1 MFKLRCLCLRFLY
14 LSFLCFFSPLSFS
27 GVTEWIDFKLVDGH
41 VKIPVVVSGIYG
53 YAILDT
59 GAQINSI
66 NSAFMQKNGLEFST
80 GTKIKVQG
88 VYDTE
93 TRKAYNNVL
102 VNLLGADFSLDNVV
116 ESFIGHHNNQLLL
129 GAGFFNNFVV
139 QLDYP
144 KKKIRLITHD
154 SIDMQ
159 KLANVKMQFD
169 KYSRQL
175 IVNVRLN
182 NEKSVW
188 LVLDTGNSGGL
199 MLKRSTAQHF
209 DWLSKFE
216 IKSGISNGINASGI
230 HEVFRLPVIKIGP
243 YELENVLTSVPGKNQ
258 SANLSSQGRQLGSR
272 IKGRSIKG
280 LLGYDVL
287 KHFIVTL
294 DYKGGRMHI
303 VAP

>member
-1 MFKLRCLCLRFLY
+1 MFKLRYLCLRFLC
-14 LSFLCFFSPLSFS
+14 LSFLCFFSLLSFS

-41 VKIPVVVSGIYG
+41 VKIPVIVSGIDG

-59 GAQINSI
+59 GAQVNSI

-80 GTKIKVQG
+80 GRKVKVQG
-88 VYDTE
+88 VYDTK
-93 TRKAYNNVL
+93 TRKTYNNVP
-102 VNLLGADFSLDNVV
+102 VN
-116 ESFIGHHNNQLLL
+116 LL
-129 GAGFFNNFVV
+129 GAGFFSKFVV

-144 KKKIRLITHD
+144 KKKIRLINHD
-154 SIDMQ
+154 AINLQ

-169 KYSRQL
+169 KYSRQP

-182 NEKSVW
+182 NENTVW

-199 MLKRSTAQHF
+199 MLKRTTVQHF

-216 IKSGISNGINASGI
+216 IKDGISNGVNASGI
-230 HEVFRLPVIKIGP
+230 HQVFRLPVIKIGP
-243 YELENVLTSVPGKNQ
+243 YELENVLTNVPGKNQ

-272 IKGRSIKG
+272 MKGKNIKG

-294 DYKGGRMHI
+294 DYQGGHMHI